1 MLKSLEMNN
10 TLYPLLFEPTIK
22 NYVWGGQNFSHF
34 LQNNP
39 DPTQPVAEIWA
50 IYNHNRIRN
59 GYLSGKTLHDLVR
72 NFGKVLLGNF
82 NHSKSYE
89 NFPLLIKLLDSQ
101 EWLSLQVHP
110 NDDQA
115 IKLEGN
121 GFNGKTEGWF
131 VLDADPGAQLIAG
144 IKPGIDKRALATSI
158 QNGTITSQLHYH
170 AIHKND
176 YIFIPAGT
184 IHALGPG
191 ARVYEIQQNS
201 DVTYRVYDWDRPA
214 STGRSLHIEKS
225 IAVANTTSQ
234 GLLQKSLDLP
244 YQNIFNCEYFSL
256 DLHQSEDQKFEL
268 EPNQDT
274 FHALTVIQGVAEF
287 SGPDTQF
294 SINQYES
301 VLVPANYPSYQLAGK
316 FKILKASL
324 NRN

>member
-1 MLKSLEMNN
+1 MNN
-10 TLYPLLFEPTIK
+10 ILYPFLLEPTIK
-22 NYVWGGQNFSHF
+22 NYVWGGQNFSRF
-34 LQNNP
+34 LHNNP
-39 DPTQPVAEIWA
+39 DPTQPVAEIWT

-59 GYLSGKTLHDLVR
+59 GYLSGKTLQDLVR
-72 NFGKVLLGNF
+72 NFGTALLGNF
-82 NHSKSYE
+82 YNSNSFE

-101 EWLSLQVHP
+101 QWLSVQVHP

-115 IKLEGN
+115 VNLEGN

-131 VLDADPGAQLIAG
+131 ILDADPGAQLIAG
-144 IKPGIDKRALATSI
+144 IKPGMDKGELATSI
-158 QNGTITSQLHYH
+158 QNGTITSQLQYH
-170 AIHKND
+170 SIHKND

-191 ARVYEIQQNS
+191 VRVYEIQQNS

-214 STGRSLHIEKS
+214 SAGRPLHIEKS
-225 IAVANTTSQ
+225 IAVANTASQ
-234 GLLQKSLDLP
+234 SQLHKSLDLP
-244 YQNIFNCEYFSL
+244 YQNIFSCEYFSL
-256 DLHQSEDQKFEL
+256 DLHHSEGQKIEL
-268 EPNQDT
+268 DPNQDT

-301 VLVPANYPSYQLAGK
+301 VLVPANYPSYQLSCK
-316 FKILKASL
+316 FKILKSSL